1 MFNDSVRNNLSLGVE
16 GITDDHFIQALTI
29 ANAKEFVMEL
39 ESGIDTIIGEGGGKL
54 SGGQRQRLCI
64 ARAVLQNPPLLILDE
79 ATSALDTQSEKLVQ
93 EALEKVM
100 NGRTALVIAHR
111 LSTIKNAD
119 TIVVMDDGKII
130 EQGSHNELYAEKG
143 HYYNLCAMQELS

>member
-1 MFNDSVRNNLSLGVE
+1 MQLDN
-16 GITDDHFIQALTI
+16 
-29 ANAKEFVMEL
+29 
-39 ESGIDTIIGEGGGKL
+39 GIDTIIGEGGGKL

-64 ARAVLQNPPLLILDE
+64 ARAILHNPPLLILDE

-93 EALEKVM
+93 EALQKVM

-119 TIVVMDDGKII
+119 QIVVMDEGEII
-130 EQGSHNELYAEKG
+130 EQGSHNELYDRKG
-143 HYYNLCAMQELS
+143 HYYSLCTLQELN

>member
-1 MFNDSVRNNLSLGVE
+1 MSCLKIIFILTNFFLI
-16 GITDDHFIQALTI
+16 ITLTI
-29 ANAKEFVMEL
+29 ANAKEFVMQL

-93 EALEKVM
+93 EALENVM
-100 NGRTALVIAHR
+100 DGRTALVIAHR

-143 HYYNLCAMQELS
+143 HYYNLCTMQELN

>member
-1 MFNDSVRNNLSLGVE
+1 MTDEEFLKALS
-16 GITDDHFIQALTI
+16 I
-29 ANAKEFVMEL
+29 ANAKDFVMEL
-39 ESGIDTIIGEGGGKL
+39 EDGLDTKIGEGGGKL

-79 ATSALDTQSEKLVQ
+79 ATSALDTKSEKLVQ

-111 LSTIKNAD
+111 LSTVKNAD
-119 TIVVMDDGKII
+119 TIVVMDQGVIV
-130 EQGSHNELYAEKG
+130 EEGSHEELYAKKS
-143 HYYNLCAMQELS
+143 YYYKLCSMQELN